1 MFVPIY
7 SLPSSLLNSVLETE
21 RITQAPTSLI
31 LSTHLSVLSIACQ
44 HAVRVRRPGGQQ
56 GPVSLSFIDVV
67 LSGERKTTVHKDIY
81 QPLVNFQR
89 EDEMRVQPLLDNYR
103 LALPEWEA
111 GIKELHRQKIDLEK
125 SGESTQALED
135 EIEQMLA
142 NKPKR
147 PKAFKLIMQDATPEA
162 VAQRLHEEHPTAAI
176 ISSEG
181 GVVLESALFRSLGM
195 FNSLWSSED
204 IEIVRA
210 TKDTMKI
217 INPNFSVTMAVQDE
231 VMQKF
236 LTRKGSEIHNSGFM
250 SRFLISKAL
259 PKRGFRTITGETFSR
274 TASDNFKAR
283 ITEILKAT
291 HTPDGPPNTYVME
304 FEPAAYKPWIDYFNE
319 TELAQ
324 APGGQLSDVAEAAS
338 KSAEQAARISA
349 ILQYFENG
357 PSLINVVNAQRGV
370 DIARAHLVQHKEMFG
385 AKPEIEQDESDAVT
399 LQRWLTKQCLRYGGM
414 SRFRRN
420 EILKLGP
427 ATLRSK
433 ARSEA
438 ALVWMVRDGRV
449 RLEFCNKT
457 TFVHLNPQ
465 FFPVQNPPAWF
476 PPPFSG
482 LPTGRV

>member
-7 SLPSSLLNSVLETE
+7 SLPSSLLNSILETE
-21 RITQAPTSLI
+21 RITQAPSSFI
-31 LSTHLSVLSIACQ
+31 RSAHLSVLSIACQ
-44 HAVRVRRPGGQQ
+44 HTLRVRRPGGQQ

-67 LSGERKTTVHKDIY
+67 PSGERKTTVHKDVY

-89 EDEMRVQPLLDNYR
+89 EEDMRVAPLLDSYR
-103 LALPEWEA
+103 LAHYGWKA
-111 GIKELHRQKIDLEK
+111 GLKELYRQKVDLEK

-142 NKPKR
+142 NTPKR
-147 PKAFKLIMQDATPEA
+147 PKAFRLIMQDATIEA
-162 VAQRLHEEHPTAAI
+162 ATQRLHEEHPTTAI

-181 GVVLESALFRSLGM
+181 GVVLQSALFRSLGM

-204 IEIVRA
+204 IEIVRS

-217 INPNFSVTMAVQDE
+217 VNPNFSVTIAVQDE
-231 VMQKF
+231 VLKKF
-236 LTRKGSEIHNSGFM
+236 LIRKGSEIHNSGFM

-259 PKRGFRTITGETFSR
+259 PKRGFRTITGETYSR
-274 TASDNFKAR
+274 TALDEFKGR
-283 ITEILKAT
+283 ITAILKAT

-324 APGGQLSDVAEAAS
+324 APGGQLCDVAEAAS

-349 ILQYFENG
+349 ILQYFEHG
-357 PSLINVVNAQRGV
+357 PSPINVVNAQRGV

-385 AKPEIEQDESDAVT
+385 AKPEIEQDESDAVN

-449 RLEFCNKT
+449 RLEFSNKT

-465 FFPVQNPPAWF
+465 FFPVQNPPAWS
-476 PPPFSG
+476 PPSFSG
-482 LPTGRV
+482 PTGQI